1 MNFFNAIQHRTTR
14 HDNPFPHWEIG
25 KPLTQAIL
33 DEVAETRINDAPR
46 VYDGTRAADNG
57 GGGVDGQLRC
67 YVTPENIRS
76 FPATETLID
85 EMLSPACA
93 EAIGDLIGRDI
104 SGQYLRVEIVCDR
117 KGFWLK
123 PHTDIREKL
132 MSMLLYVNPYNE
144 SEKLGT
150 DIYDSK
156 LNLVKTLKYADNY
169 GYMFAPAHNTWH
181 GLEKKE
187 IVKERR
193 AIMINYVTFP
203 TCWQVPRFGQ
213 RRAAA

>member
-1 MNFFNAIQHRTTR
+1 MNFLNSIRQRTTR
-14 HDNPFPHWEIG
+14 YDSPFPHWEI
-25 KPLTQAIL
+25 KQPLTQDIL
-33 DEVAETRINDAPR
+33 KEVAGTYVTDAPR

-57 GGGVDGQLRC
+57 GNGVDGQMRC
-67 YVTPENIRS
+67 YVTDENVDR
-76 FPATETLID
+76 FPAIGTLID
-85 EMLSPACA
+85 EMVSKECA
-93 EAIGDLIGRDI
+93 EAIGDMIGRDL
-104 SGQYLRVEIVCDR
+104 SGQFLRVEVVCDR

-123 PHTDIREKL
+123 PHTDIKEKL
-132 MSMLLYVNPYNE
+132 MSMLLYVNPHNE
-144 SEKLGT
+144 SETLGT
-150 DIYDSK
+150 DIYDGK
-156 LNLVKTLKYADNY
+156 LNRIKTLRYVDNY

-203 TCWQVPRFGQ
+203 TCWKLPEFGR

>member
-1 MNFFNAIQHRTTR
+1 MNFFNAIQQRTTR
-14 HDNPFPHWEIG
+14 YDSPFPHWEIM
-25 KPLTQAIL
+25 KPLTQEIL
-33 DEVAETRINDAPR
+33 DEVTHVKISDAPR

-57 GGGVDGQLRC
+57 GNGVDGQLRC
-67 YVTPENIRS
+67 YVTTDNAHE
-76 FPATETLID
+76 FPGVSSLID
-85 EMLSPACA
+85 EMVSAECA
-93 EAIGDLIGRDI
+93 EAIGDMIGRDL
-104 SGQYLRVEIVCDR
+104 SGQFLRVEVVCDR

-123 PHTDIREKL
+123 PHTDIKEKL

-150 DIYDSK
+150 DIYDGK
-156 LNLVKTLKYADNY
+156 LNLVKTLAYKDNY

-181 GLEKKE
+181 GLEKKV
-187 IVKERR
+187 IAKERR

-203 TCWQVPRFGQ
+203 TCWKLPQFGR